1 MERRH
6 LDSLAIS
13 LNFKWFVEREN
24 FRKMLDAF
32 QLMPIFD
39 HWLNCCIVL
48 LVFLRF
54 LKVRSV
60 SWEFR
65 LLRVTH
71 LGDRRLARQDRR
83 QILCFHRLNF
93 WGWKSELLIHVFD
106 NSDILVALDHRRW
119 FDDHRRWHFKMR
131 LRVLQRYLFSA
142 LVIYVHLWRWR
153 WRHQIIIK
161 IFLDQNVFQ
170 MHVISPILPMLWLV
184 KVCVSSYVIEVEIAV
199 VWDVPG
205 GSLDVGGDWGM
216 LFNAFLIQKS
226 WSLNHRWH
234 LAGLMRFLWSEHM
247 YVFSDEVVQLILIS
261 IWIIEIW
268 FDHYRLSLWFRN
280 GLINLNVPLWFIQRD

>member
-1 MERRH
+1 
-6 LDSLAIS
+6 
-13 LNFKWFVEREN
+13 
-24 FRKMLDAF
+24 
-32 QLMPIFD
+32 
-39 HWLNCCIVL
+39 
-48 LVFLRF
+48 
-54 LKVRSV
+54 
-60 SWEFR
+60 
-65 LLRVTH
+65 
-71 LGDRRLARQDRR
+71 
-83 QILCFHRLNF
+83 
-93 WGWKSELLIHVFD
+93 
-106 NSDILVALDHRRW
+106 
-119 FDDHRRWHFKMR
+119 
-131 LRVLQRYLFSA
+131 
-142 LVIYVHLWRWR
+142 
-153 WRHQIIIK
+153 
-161 IFLDQNVFQ
+161 

-268 FDHYRLSLWFRN
+268 FDHYRLSLWFRS